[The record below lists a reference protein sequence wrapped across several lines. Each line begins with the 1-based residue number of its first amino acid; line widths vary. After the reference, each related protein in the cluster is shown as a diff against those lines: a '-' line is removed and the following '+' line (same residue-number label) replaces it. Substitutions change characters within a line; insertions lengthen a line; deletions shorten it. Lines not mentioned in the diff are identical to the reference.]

1 MLITKKYEKFPSM
14 ASMRVLAA
22 VHYGLPVDAGAKSR
36 KGFHNVV
43 RGCIAN
49 GALTEDHQLTELGL
63 QHLTARSR
71 QVLQHG
77 KNT

>member
-1 MLITKKYEKFPSM
+1 MARKFERFPSV

-43 RGCIAN
+43 RSCVAN
-49 GALTEDHQLTELGL
+49 GALTDDHQITELGL
-63 QHLTARSR
+63 QHLAARSR

-77 KNT
+77 TDT